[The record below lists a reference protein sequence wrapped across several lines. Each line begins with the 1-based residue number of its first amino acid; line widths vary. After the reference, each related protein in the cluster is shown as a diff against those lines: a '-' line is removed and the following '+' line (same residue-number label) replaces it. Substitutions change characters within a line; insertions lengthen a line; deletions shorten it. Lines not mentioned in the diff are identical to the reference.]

1 MMSCGKVD
9 VVHVRVDFF
18 PRKKEMDQSRIYLK
32 KKSVSDSGY
41 LRVLRGGGLTV
52 YNSHR
57 SKVFTA
63 EQQRLCLCLKASL
76 PLYPPSKETKPAAAL
91 VA

>member
-41 LRVLRGGGLTV
+41 LRVLRGGGFDGLQFAPFEGV
-52 YNSHR
+52 YS
-57 SKVFTA
+57 
-63 EQQRLCLCLKASL
+63 
-76 PLYPPSKETKPAAAL
+76 
-91 VA
+91 